1 MSQYR
6 PKAVNYHCKICNV
19 WMSNNRGII
28 SMHESGAKHEGR
40 LAEKMKEKREARK
53 VS

>member
-28 SMHESGAKHEGR
+28 SMHENGAKHKEK